1 LICLQ
6 WYILVL
12 TLRLAVYTL
21 FGKNKIKF
29 GQNIFHPQNYA
40 LPYTYGHGGG
50 GLGATD
56 PKNFSISSNFVIWE
70 AASETKI
77 LLLAWS
83 QRFCPHNK
91 FWAGYA
97 TERVYSIPSY

>member
-1 LICLQ
+1 MVYFSLNIKACCLYVIWEKQ
-6 WYILVL
+6 DQIW
-12 TLRLAVYTL
+12 A
-21 FGKNKIKF
+21 KNF
-29 GQNIFHPQNYA
+29 SSQNYA

-56 PKNFSISSNFVIWE
+56 PKNFSISNNFVIWE